1 MKGVCMVNE
10 TKEKILAV
18 SLELF
23 SQKGY
28 TAVSIRDICKQVGIK
43 ESSVYYHFEN
53 KQAVF
58 DEILSRFQKKATDM
72 MKYFESAMI
81 ADSHMTNNIFS
92 IEVCNCFFEK
102 YLMDDF
108 CNKVMRLM
116 LIEQFNNESVKMAY
130 DYWMFTKPLEFQSS
144 IFQMLLDRGVIPD
157 TDSKYAAIQ
166 YYAPIFFFAQKW
178 LFSGSLSDENKNA
191 FRKDAYKHIQNFF
204 STLGGV

>member
-1 MKGVCMVNE
+1 MVCLVNE
-10 TKEKILAV
+10 TKEKIIEI

-23 SQKGY
+23 SRKGY

-58 DEILSRFQKKATDM
+58 DEILSRFQKNATDM
-72 MKYFESAMI
+72 MNYFESAMI
-81 ADSHMTNNIFS
+81 VDSHTPNNNFS

-108 CNKVMRLM
+108 CNKVVCLM
-116 LIEQFNNESVKMAY
+116 LIEQFNNESVKKVY

-144 IFQMLLDRGVIPD
+144 IFQMLIDQGTFPN
-157 TDSKYAAIQ
+157 TDSKCAAVQ

-178 LFSGSLSDENKNA
+178 LFSGSLSDENKIA
-191 FRKDAYKHIQNFF
+191 FRKDAYRHIQNFF

>member
-1 MKGVCMVNE
+1 MNE
-10 TKEKILAV
+10 TKERIAAV

-28 TAVSIRDICKQVGIK
+28 SSVSIRDICKQVGIK
-43 ESSVYYHFEN
+43 ESTVYYHFEN

-58 DEILSRFQKKATDM
+58 DEILSRFQTRATDM
-72 MKYFESAMI
+72 MNYFASSTI
-81 ADSHMTNNIFS
+81 AASHTLDDNFYM
-92 IEVCNCFFEK
+92 EVCNWFFEK

-116 LIEQFNNESVKMAY
+116 LMEQFNNENVKKAY
-130 DYWMFTKPLEFQSS
+130 DYWMFTKPLEFQSR
-144 IFQMLLDRGVIPD
+144 IFQMLIDRGVLPD
-157 TDSKYAAIQ
+157 ADSEYVAMQ

-191 FRKDAYKHIQNFF
+191 FRKDAYKHIQYFF
-204 STLGGV
+204 SKSGD